1 MKRRHLRW
9 ALPLLA
15 GAMAL
20 FPSTTVR
27 GQQLPRPPQG
37 LVAQS
42 PSTSS
47 TRTMREEADRQ
58 FRSGSFN
65 RAIQIWSLLIARGQD
80 LQDSLYNRAQAYLV
94 LRQFPLALADLNQL
108 QKLQQ
113 PAVRS
118 NTLVLRG
125 IVHNETGNYQQALAD
140 FDQALAIDRNPLVFS
155 NRAIAY
161 QRTGQLAK
169 AEADLQAAVK
179 ANSSQS
185 NVYNLGAIQRLLNR
199 YDLCIENAGK
209 VIAANVTF
217 APAYTLRGMCLYS
230 LGRYE
235 SAIAELLRGT
245 TINRFQPDAYHY
257 LGLSMMALKK
267 SDQANQALLKA
278 ADLYLSQG
286 DQQKYQEIMRLLASP
301 GR

>member
-1 MKRRHLRW
+1 M
-9 ALPLLA
+9 ASVPVSTAAAGLA
-15 GAMAL
+15 
-20 FPSTTVR
+20 
-27 GQQLPRPPQG
+27 PPA
-37 LVAQS
+37 VC
-42 PSTSS
+42 
-47 TRTMREEADRQ
+47 
-58 FRSGSFN
+58 
-65 RAIQIWSLLIARGQD
+65 
-80 LQDSLYNRAQAYLV
+80 
-94 LRQFPLALADLNQL
+94 DLNQL

-235 SAIAELLRGT
+235 PAIAELLRGT